1 MEVWSAV
8 PRLQLPPSQLSSGRF
23 LYSELM
29 KYNHH
34 TAKNS
39 IFELARGGEKLQ
51 IKKTVSF
58 HLYIRSAP
66 LAWLSMYSSGS
77 SPLTL
82 YCSLPCLCLSACP
95 DGKGIPAT
103 QYAYRLKKM
112 FLALMANGFKTHE
125 AGGRCVKR
133 VQTNSIIWQHG
144 AMWRWSPL

>member
-1 MEVWSAV
+1 M
-8 PRLQLPPSQLSSGRF
+8 PPSQLPSGRF

-66 LAWLSMYSSGS
+66 LAWLSMYPSAPALALALALALSA
-77 SPLTL
+77 SPA
-82 YCSLPCLCLSACP
+82 LCLRRTPRWQS
-95 DGKGIPAT
+95 IPAT
-103 QYAYRLKKM
+103 QYPYRLNEM
-112 FLALMANGFKTHE
+112 SLAWMLSGFKTRE
-125 AGGRCVKR
+125 ARRRGVGGVL
-133 VQTNSIIWQHG
+133 T
-144 AMWRWSPL
+144 M